1 MSQYPRQCWSLV
13 NFNLKHSANV
23 LHKMYVGSAN
33 YEFGKCE
40 CRLRGEDACRAYWVT
55 ALYCLYLPMLLYF
68 FLLLSFSREGTDQH
82 PSSTAPQTSPAYASD
97 RTEGKGKGERKS
109 GLSPGHVAPNQMGHR
124 LDLPVCPRWLSLQ
137 ACGAF

>member
-1 MSQYPRQCWSLV
+1 MSQYPGQCWSLV
-13 NFNLKHSANV
+13 TFNVKHSANV

-55 ALYCLYLPMLLYF
+55 ALYCLCSLVLPYF
-68 FLLLSFSREGTDQH
+68 FLLLIFRGRHRPASIFH
-82 PSSTAPQTSPAYASD
+82 SSPD
-97 RTEGKGKGERKS
+97 LICLCLRTERKGKGREKIRTISRSCSTKPD
-109 GLSPGHVAPNQMGHR
+109 G
-124 LDLPVCPRWLSLQ
+124 LDLPICPRWLSLQ